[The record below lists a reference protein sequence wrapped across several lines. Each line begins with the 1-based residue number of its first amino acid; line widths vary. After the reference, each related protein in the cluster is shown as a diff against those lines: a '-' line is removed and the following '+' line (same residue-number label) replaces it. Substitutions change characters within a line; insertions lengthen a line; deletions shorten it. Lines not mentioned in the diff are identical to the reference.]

1 MARLISEADA
11 RRIAWSAA
19 FGGAA
24 IAGATTFSVV
34 TETRPFFWL
43 PTSAGIYVLVGLPTA
58 LLICLAFRI
67 KRGAYSAPPASAFA
81 RHATLACG
89 FVLFASLAAT
99 LILLAAWLTAL
110 ALGADIAPSLVQ
122 ALILTIAL
130 FVLARMTCLCIVN
143 LAIAVQGPAEEP
155 PALSAGV

>member
-1 MARLISEADA
+1 LAGLISEADA
-11 RRIAWSAA
+11 RRIAWGAA

-24 IAGATTFSVV
+24 IAVATTFSVF
-34 TETRPFFWL
+34 TGARSFYWL
-43 PTSAGIYVLVGLPTA
+43 PNWAGICILVGLPTA

-67 KRGAYSAPPASAFA
+67 MRGAYSAPPTSAFA
-81 RHATLACG
+81 RRATLACG
-89 FVLFASLAAT
+89 FVLFAFLAGT

-110 ALGADIAPSLVQ
+110 ALGADIARLLVQ

-143 LAIAVQGPAEEP
+143 LAIAAQGPAKEQA
-155 PALSAGV
+155 ALSADS